1 MQMQMQI
8 ETNKDKSMGITFLES
23 LTGAERHIFY
33 TATEG
38 SSYAEMAKM
47 LKIKVSTVK
56 KHRENICEKLRDIL
70 EGECHCRKWGAM
82 GLAWLKFALKTD
94 IIDGHKWVERI
105 KKTPF
110 CRD

>member
-1 MQMQMQI
+1 MQSEI
-8 ETNKDKSMGITFLES
+8 NKHEVMGIAFLES
-23 LTGAERHIFY
+23 LTKAEIDVFY
-33 TATEG
+33 TTIDGNPYEEA
-38 SSYAEMAKM
+38 AK
-47 LKIKVSTVK
+47 LLNLKVSTVK
-56 KHRENICEKLRDIL
+56 KHRENICNKLRDIL